1 MGAIYRREMAS
12 YFHSPVV
19 YIYLAVFNFFAGL
32 FLTTSCLMYQTTDMS
47 GVFGNMFMI
56 LIFLI
61 PVLTMKLL
69 SEEKK
74 QKTDQCLFTAPISLT
89 GVVMGKF
96 LAAFTVFGIS
106 LLFILLYGVIMS
118 IFSPVEWAV
127 VFGNLTGLLL
137 LGGAFI
143 AAGLF
148 VSSLTESQ
156 VVSAIGGFIL
166 IMGMYLIEMLAMT
179 VSNETMQKIIMKL
192 SFFSKYTEFSS
203 GIFNVADAFY
213 FLSVA
218 AVFIFLTIKSL
229 EKKRYS

>member
-19 YIYLAVFNFFAGL
+19 YIYLVVFNFFAGL
-32 FLTTSCLMYQTTDMS
+32 FLTSSCLAYQTTDMS

-56 LIFLI
+56 LVFLI

-74 QKTDQCLFTAPISLT
+74 QRTDQCLFTAPVSLT
-89 GVVMGKF
+89 GIVMGKF

-106 LLFILLYGVIMS
+106 LLFILLYAVVMAV
-118 IFSPVEWAV
+118 FSPVTWSV
-127 VFGNLTGLLL
+127 VFGNLIGLLL

-156 VVSAIGGFIL
+156 VVAAIGGFIL
-166 IMGMYLIEMLAMT
+166 IMVMYLIEMLAQT
-179 VSNETMQKIIMKL
+179 ISNPTIQNIIMKL
-192 SFFSKYTEFSS
+192 SFYSKYTEFSS
-203 GIFNVADAFY
+203 GIFSFAGILFPERCRRVY
-213 FLSVA
+213 FPHG
-218 AVFIFLTIKSL
+218 
-229 EKKRYS
+229 

>member
-19 YIYLAVFNFFAGL
+19 YIYLVVFNFFAGL
-32 FLTTSCLMYQTTDMS
+32 FLTSSCLAYQTTDMS

-56 LIFLI
+56 LVFLI

-74 QKTDQCLFTAPISLT
+74 QKTDQCLFTAPVSLT
-89 GVVMGKF
+89 GIVMGKF

-106 LLFILLYGVIMS
+106 LMFILLYAVVMS
-118 IFSPVEWAV
+118 VFSPVTWAA
-127 VFGNLTGLLL
+127 VFGNLIGLLL
-137 LGGAFI
+137 LGGTFI

-156 VVSAIGGFIL
+156 VVAAIGGFIL
-166 IMGMYLIEMLAMT
+166 IMGMYLIELLAQTISNQT
-179 VSNETMQKIIMKL
+179 VQNIIMKL
-192 SFFSKYTEFSS
+192 SFYSKYTEFSS
-203 GIFNVADAFY
+203 GIFSFPDAFY
-213 FLSVA
+213 FLSAA
-218 AVFIFLTIKSL
+218 AVFIFLTIKML
-229 EKKRYS
+229 EKKRYA